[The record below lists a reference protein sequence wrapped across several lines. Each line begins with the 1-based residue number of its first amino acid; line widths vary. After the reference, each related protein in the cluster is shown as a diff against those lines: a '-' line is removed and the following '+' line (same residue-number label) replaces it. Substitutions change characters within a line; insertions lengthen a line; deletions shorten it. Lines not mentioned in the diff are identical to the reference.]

1 MNWFAVD
8 DFLINSLKEDMPY
21 YDLTTDSIVNDDSIC
36 SIELICK
43 EDGII
48 AGLAI
53 FKRVFELLGNIDI
66 SFNFKDGDI
75 IKKGDIIANLKGNTK
90 NILSGE
96 RLALNIIQRM
106 SGIATLTNNLVKEI
120 SHTKAKLLDTRKTTP
135 GLRMFEKYAV
145 KIGGGVNHRYSLSD
159 GILIKDNHIKAAGNI
174 TNAVTLVRNNI
185 GNLKKIEVE
194 TESIEEVKEALL
206 TNADIIMLDN
216 MSIETM
222 NDAIKLID
230 GAALTEASGNIDLS
244 TIKSVAETGVD
255 FISSGATTHS
265 YKSLDISLKNLKYI

>member
-75 IKKGDIIANLKGNTK
+75 IKKGDIIATLKGNTK

-222 NDAIKLID
+222 NDAVKLID
-230 GAALTEASGNIDLS
+230 GATLTEASGNIDLS

>member
-21 YDLTTDSIVNDDSIC
+21 YDLTTDSIVNDDSLC

-48 AGLAI
+48 AGLPV
-53 FKRVFELLGNIDI
+53 FKRVFELLGNVDI

-120 SHTKAKLLDTRKTTP
+120 SHTNAKLLDTRKTTP

-194 TESIEEVKEALL
+194 TENIEEVKEALL

-222 NDAIKLID
+222 NDAVKLID
-230 GAALTEASGNIDLS
+230 GTALTEASGNIDLS

>member
-21 YDLTTDSIVNDDSIC
+21 YDLTTDSIVNDDSLC

-48 AGLAI
+48 AGLPV

>member
-21 YDLTTDSIVNDDSIC
+21 YDLTTDSIVNDDSLC

-48 AGLAI
+48 SGLPV
-53 FKRVFELLGNIDI
+53 FKRVFELLGNVDI

-120 SHTKAKLLDTRKTTP
+120 SHTNAKLLDTRKTTP

-194 TESIEEVKEALL
+194 TENIEEVKEALL

-222 NDAIKLID
+222 NDAVKLID
-230 GAALTEASGNIDLS
+230 GTALTEASGNIDLS

>member
-21 YDLTTDSIVNDDSIC
+21 YDLTTDSIVNDDSLC

-48 AGLAI
+48 AGLPV
-53 FKRVFELLGNIDI
+53 FKRVFELLGNVDI

-194 TESIEEVKEALL
+194 TESIEEVKEAIL

-222 NDAIKLID
+222 NDAVKVID

>member
-21 YDLTTDSIVNDDSIC
+21 YDLTTDSIVNDDSLC

-48 AGLAI
+48 AGLPV
-53 FKRVFELLGNIDI
+53 FKRVFELLGNVDI